1 MRTPLE
7 LRNDAMQ
14 CLRMAEE
21 AKARGH
27 KAALLILAQGWAG
40 LADQLEQ
47 MKQREEAGTD
57 GKKKADA
64 AALVN

>member
-1 MRTPLE
+1 MRTPVE
-7 LRNDAMQ
+7 LREDALQ

-40 LADQLEQ
+40 LADQMEK
-47 MKQREEAGTD
+47 MAPTDEA
-57 GKKKADA
+57 KNKADA
-64 AALVN
+64 LAN

>member
-1 MRTPLE
+1 MRTPVE

-40 LADQLEQ
+40 LADQMEK
-47 MKQREEAGTD
+47 MTPSES
-57 GKKKADA
+57 A
-64 AALVN
+64 ASKTEVPALTN

>member
-1 MRTPLE
+1 MRTPVE

-40 LADQLEQ
+40 MADQMEK
-47 MKQREEAGTD
+47 MPPTDEAEAKTEVP
-57 GKKKADA
+57 
-64 AALVN
+64 ALTN